1 MPKIINFT
9 FYKKTNLVDLS
20 LDNGETYILDAEL
33 VFDKRLTKGVE
44 IDSDTIKKYLYES
57 LYKRLLRQ
65 AFAYLSIRTHSVSE
79 LQFYLTKKIRNLLKL
94 FNLSEKF
101 SVVDIIN
108 SVIDELKRR
117 KYLDDYQFAKTYI
130 EQQMQTKSKGS
141 RALAYALMKKGID
154 KQIINSILNN
164 KEIVSSENINSL
176 IDKSI
181 TKIGIIIK
189 SRSLD
194 KRKAKEML
202 IRRLLSRGF
211 EFGKI
216 RSKIDDWIRCE
227 YNREVN

>member
-1 MPKIINFT
+1 
-9 FYKKTNLVDLS
+9 
-20 LDNGETYILDAEL
+20 
-33 VFDKRLTKGVE
+33 
-44 IDSDTIKKYLYES
+44 
-57 LYKRLLRQ
+57 
-65 AFAYLSIRTHSVSE
+65 
-79 LQFYLTKKIRNLLKL
+79 
-94 FNLSEKF
+94 
-101 SVVDIIN
+101 
-108 SVIDELKRR
+108 
-117 KYLDDYQFAKTYI
+117 
-130 EQQMQTKSKGS
+130 MQTKSKGS

-154 KQIINSILNN
+154 KQIITSILNN